1 MPEVLRRYTDLAAA
15 IHLLK
20 TKKITLL
27 DPGTWDD
34 KVDVDYMKQCSEL
47 LKRPVL
53 ALCFAQGDR
62 EQYHHWRVYAGGTG
76 GVCIVFHKE
85 WLENTLSLRYDD
97 ELQFGDIDY
106 KCLSDVEQDPPDLLQ
121 LPFIKREAYRDEL
134 EYRIVRMFNAADSDV
149 LRQDYEIDVG
159 CIMRVVLN
167 PWMPDPICESV
178 RTVLASI
185 DGCKNVDVVR
195 SELIEIERWK
205 QFGTSARDYYEDM
218 KKNMPAFIR
227 EDISGEEG

>member
-15 IHLLK
+15 IHLLR

-27 DPGTWDD
+27 DPDTWDD
-34 KVDVDYMKQCSEL
+34 KVDVDYMKQCREWF
-47 LKRPVL
+47 KRPVL

-62 EQYHHWRVYAGGTG
+62 EQYHHWRVYAGGTA

-85 WLENTLSLRYDD
+85 WLENTLSLRYGD
-97 ELQFGDIDY
+97 ELLFRDIDY
-106 KCLSDVEQDPPDLLQ
+106 KCLSDVEHDRPDLLE
-121 LPFIKREAYRDEL
+121 LPFIKREAYSDEM
-134 EYRIVRMFNAADSDV
+134 EYRIVRMFNAADDDMS
-149 LRQDYEIDVG
+149 RRDYEIDVA
-159 CIMRVVLN
+159 CIMRVVLS

-185 DGCKNVDVVR
+185 DRCKNVDVVQ

-205 QFGTSARDYYEDM
+205 QFGRSARDYYEDM
-218 KKNMPAFIR
+218 ENNMPDFIR
-227 EDISGEEG
+227 KDIPSDE